1 MTQSPPTFYNA
12 VYNKGDKTNN
22 VIALISSNSEIIN
35 KPFDTFL
42 DNKKVMH
49 SPLTFSI
56 YLKYTKIAKLLIEKG
71 ADVNYKTQPDE
82 DYPLQIAC
90 RQGCEEIVKILI
102 DNPKV
107 NINCLNKHNETCFNI
122 AIKSSHMAIYN
133 MIVSKV
139 KSQKNQWEDSK
150 DNSKVVSLFKDVQK
164 HFNNSKAKI
173 AKKHDTLEI
182 PLSFRNNLNGTL
194 SKNNITNIEL
204 GNDLSKTPTL
214 FLDMDKMK
222 DDDTKKEN
230 TQLKSTISS
239 LQEKIKALTKE
250 VCVIYK
256 LRILA

>member
-1 MTQSPPTFYNA
+1 MTQSPSIFYTA

-22 VIALISSNSEIIN
+22 IISLITSNSEIIN
-35 KPFDTFL
+35 KPFETFL
-42 DNKKVMH
+42 DNKKIVH
-49 SPLTFSI
+49 SPLTLSI
-56 YLKYTKIAKLLIEKG
+56 YLKYSKTAKLLIEKG

-122 AIKSSHMAIYN
+122 AIKSSHMSIYN
-133 MIVSKV
+133 MLVSKV
-139 KSQKNQWEDSK
+139 KNQKK
-150 DNSKVVSLFKDVQK
+150 DNNTKKVSLFKEVQK
-164 HFNNSKAKI
+164 HFNSSKAKI

-182 PLSFRNNLNGTL
+182 PLSFRNNVNGTL
-194 SKNNITNIEL
+194 RKFTITNKEL
-204 GNDLSKTPTL
+204 GNDNSKTPTL

-222 DDDTKKEN
+222 EDETKKEN
-230 TQLKSTISS
+230 TQLKGTISQ

-250 VCVIYK
+250 VCQLYK
-256 LRILA
+256 LRILV